1 MIETVAVTASTNA
14 DMVERARQG
23 APEGL
28 WLRAERQTGGR
39 GRLGRRWESP
49 VGNLYASTLVRPCA
63 GDPPPQTLAFVAG
76 LAVVDSADAWLPKDE
91 GRERVRLK
99 WPNDVLLD
107 GAKLSGMLL
116 ESTGDAVVV
125 GIGVNIA
132 VAPEVAGRDTA
143 ALIAAGALPG
153 FDAAVFVETLA
164 ERFATQL
171 AIWRGQGLAAVL
183 ERWSARAHGIGER
196 LVVRPGGEPVEG
208 SFAGLDPHG
217 GLLLRRDDGTLL
229 TVHAGDVELMRT
241 GDDIVAKG

>member
-1 MIETVAVTASTNA
+1 
-14 DMVERARQG
+14 MVERARQG

-49 VGNLYASTLVRPCA
+49 LGNLYASTLVRPRP
-63 GDPPPQTLAFVAG
+63 GDPPPQSLAFVAG
-76 LAVVDSADAWLPKDE
+76 MAVVDSADAWLPSSE
-91 GRERVRLK
+91 GRARVRLK

-116 ESTGDAVVV
+116 ESTGDAVVI

-132 VAPEVAGRDTA
+132 MAPEIPGRETA
-143 ALIAAGALPG
+143 ALIAAGAGPG
-153 FDAAVFVETLA
+153 LDAAVFVETLA
-164 ERFATQL
+164 DRFAAQL
-171 AIWRGQGLAAVL
+171 AVWRGEGLAAVL

-196 LVVRPGGEPVEG
+196 LRVQPGGEPVEG
-208 SFAGLDPHG
+208 SFAGLDRQG

-241 GDDIVAKG
+241 GDDVGAKG